1 MADDKIE
8 LRSEKIRHIIGE
20 IPSRIVRYGI
30 TIITIVLLVLLVGA
44 YFIPYPETI
53 SARIEMTNRQQGT
66 VDIPYKYVNTVKKGK
81 NVSIE
86 LEGYN
91 TEMYGAANGMITAT
105 MHTPR
110 QTAAGNVFT
119 AQVKVTDCKYKIIS
133 GVTGTASILV
143 SNESVLQRIGRQ
155 ITNSI

>member
-1 MADDKIE
+1 MVDDKIE

-133 GVTGTASILV
+133 GMTGTASILV